1 MLLTDQE
8 HRIELRPLR
17 YRFPAVIGDRYD
29 DNWLVVEGEV
39 TTPEASWSFTDPC
52 LLTEEARQISPWLRA
67 AGGETLTGTLP
78 DLSFLE
84 PVLSFSHAAGG
95 DGAGALRVHL
105 CYEAAPAWRAGGKNP
120 DACVIEI
127 RATAEGL
134 RRAADEWDRCLAPFP
149 PR

>member
-17 YRFPAVIGDRYD
+17 YQFPVVVGDRYD

-39 TTPEASWSFTDPC
+39 TTPEASWSFTDSC
-52 LLTEEARQISPWLRA
+52 LLTGEARQISPWLRA

-78 DLSFLE
+78 DLAFLE

-95 DGAGALRVHL
+95 HGAGAVRVHL
-105 CYEAAPAWRAGGKNP
+105 CYEASPVWREGDKGE
-120 DACVIEI
+120 DEYVIEI
-127 RATAEGL
+127 RTSTEEL
-134 RRAADEWDRCLAPFP
+134 RRAADEWDRRLAPFP
-149 PR
+149 SR